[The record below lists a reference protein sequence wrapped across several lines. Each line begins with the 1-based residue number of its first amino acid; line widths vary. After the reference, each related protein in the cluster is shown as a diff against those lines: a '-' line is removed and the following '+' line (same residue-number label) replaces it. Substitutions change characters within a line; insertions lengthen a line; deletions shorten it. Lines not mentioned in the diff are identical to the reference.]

1 MIGFNH
7 VVIDLETLS
16 LEPTA
21 TVLSIGAVHFNLHT
35 GEVASEFEVNVDF
48 AHDEGGAASPDTLDW
63 WLSDAM
69 IEAWNHV
76 TQDQVNCEVALQM
89 FYSWLATALPGLWK
103 TPQKYCIWA
112 MGSEF
117 DPPILNS
124 FARRHL
130 SVADMKTM
138 FNRGDLLPR
147 QSLAD
152 MRFLFKLFPGRVPKP
167 DRVAHTALDDARAQ
181 YHTIL
186 KYRRLGMFNGM
197 FNPLRNLP

>member
-35 GEVASEFEVNVDF
+35 GEIASTFEINVDF
-48 AHDEGGAASPDTLDW
+48 ASDEGAKSSETLDW
-63 WLSDAM
+63 WLSDSM
-69 IEAWNHV
+69 IEAWNYV
-76 TQDQVNCEVALQM
+76 TKDQVNCEVALNM
-89 FYSWLATALPGLWK
+89 FYSWLATALPELWTRPK
-103 TPQKYCIWA
+103 KYCVWA
-112 MGSEF
+112 MGTEF

-130 SVADMKTM
+130 SVADMKAM
-138 FNRGDLLPR
+138 FNKGDLLPR

-152 MRFLFKLFPGRVPKP
+152 MRFLFKLFP
-167 DRVAHTALDDARAQ
+167 DRVTKPGQVVHTALDDALAQ